1 MTVTTVES
9 DGCGKRPRARARNA
23 PHNALIHSHEMV
35 ASTNAYLKRQFS
47 AARNPAHLRATQL
60 LCRVT
65 LIGIADMHL
74 SEQYC
79 VETNAKKSTRIHH
92 VIAVWNLGGPA
103 IGLVTWVR
111 SDLELMSQKPC
122 LLI

>member
-1 MTVTTVES
+1 MTVTTVEP
-9 DGCGKRPRARARNA
+9 DARGKQPRARAKNA
-23 PHNALIHSHEMV
+23 PHNALIHSREMV

-65 LIGIADMHL
+65 LIGIADML
-74 SEQYC
+74 SEQYS
-79 VETNAKKSTRIHH
+79 VMTNAKKSTCIHH

-103 IGLVTWVR
+103 IGLVTSVR